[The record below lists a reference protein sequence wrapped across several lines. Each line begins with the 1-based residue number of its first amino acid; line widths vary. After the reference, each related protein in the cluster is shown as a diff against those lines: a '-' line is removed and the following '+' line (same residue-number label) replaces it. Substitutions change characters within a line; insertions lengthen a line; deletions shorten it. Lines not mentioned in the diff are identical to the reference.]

1 MTGTLI
7 RKIAPHQKRS
17 SSSPPTTGPTA
28 NPLVNAAVQTPIAAL
43 RCAPSAN
50 MPRSS
55 ASVDGASVAPPTPS
69 SALASTSSSA
79 FGAYAAST
87 EAAPNA
93 AAPVR
98 SSRRRPMRSPSA
110 PIVSRRPA
118 IRKP

>member
-7 RKIAPHQKRS
+7 RKTEPHQKCS
-17 SSSPPTTGPTA
+17 SNSPPTIGPTA
-28 NPLVNAAVQTPIAAL
+28 MPPVKAPVQTPIAAR
-43 RCAPSAN
+43 RCVGSVN

-55 ASVDGASVAPPTPS
+55 ARVDGASVAPPMPS
-69 SALASTSSSA
+69 SALATMSSSA

-93 AAPVR
+93 AAPMR
-98 SSRRRPMRSPSA
+98 SSLRRPMRSPSA
-110 PIVSRRPA
+110 PIVNRRPA